1 MRLARLI
8 TGAAA
13 LAVSLATQAQLKPS
27 GSETPQRP
35 SADVTKLD
43 PVTAKEKA
51 AREAAERWLALLD
64 KKEYGKAWDEC
75 ATLFQERVTRQQW
88 VDGLPASRDVFGAVK
103 FRRSALSTYKTSLPG
118 APDGE
123 YVTLGFATSFEA
135 KEDAEELM
143 TMVLEKGAWRATGYL
158 IK

>member
-1 MRLARLI
+1 MNPARLI
-8 TGAAA
+8 AGAAA
-13 LAVSLATQAQLKPS
+13 LALSFATHAQLKLP
-27 GSETPQRP
+27 GPGVAPLP
-35 SADVTKLD
+35 SAGVTKPD
-43 PVTAKEKA
+43 AVAAKEKA

-88 VDGLPASRDVFGAVK
+88 VGGLPTSRGAFGAVK
-103 FRRSALSTYKTSLPG
+103 FRRSALTTYKTSLPG

-123 YVTLGFATSFEA
+123 YVTLGFTTSFET